1 MLQPSVG
8 NTVCGW
14 ALTRWQLS
22 LFSLFVLL
30 VRESADLTLTMTR
43 RTGGR
48 TEVWE
53 TIFLAGKLFVV
64 YILRVSWYLL
74 FVRIKLL
81 FLGIWSL
88 LWIVVLWLGVLDYIS
103 KNFEIKM
110 PTSFFIT
117 EGTIIRPTAI
127 YSLHFQQSAKST
139 LTTRTLNY

>member
-14 ALTRWQLS
+14 ALARWQLS

-30 VRESADLTLTMTR
+30 VRESADLTLTMTD
-43 RTGGR
+43 TGGR